1 MKIKIENITKTYGK
15 KISLNNISFE
25 LEENKIYGL
34 LGRNGAGKTTLMH
47 LIAGHISPSDGSVK
61 LNGLNPFN
69 NRNVLKNICLINE
82 SGNFNQSL
90 KIKDVLKISSLFYPN
105 WNKEIAENLLIE
117 FNLDRNLRIKSLSK
131 GMESALGILI
141 GLACRSAV
149 TIFDEPYIGLDA
161 ALRARFY
168 ELLLEEYEN
177 EPRTFILS
185 THLIDEVSNLFEE
198 VIILQEGKLVLQEQA
213 EVLIEKSISVTGKKD
228 IVQDFC
234 KGKNVLHVKEF
245 VGQQTAV
252 LYGESFHQS
261 DLYNQDL
268 TVESVHIQD
277 LMVYLTSSS
286 KGSVSI

>member
-15 KISLNNISFE
+15 KTSLNNISFE

-47 LIAGHISPSDGSVK
+47 LIAGHISPSDGSVT
-61 LNGLNPFN
+61 LNGQNPFN
-69 NRNVLKNICLINE
+69 NRDVLKNICLINE

-90 KIKDVLKISSLFYPN
+90 KIKDVLKISSQ
-105 WNKEIAENLLIE
+105 

-228 IVQDFC
+228 IVQAFC

-261 DLYNQDL
+261 DLYNQGL
-268 TVESVHIQD
+268 TVEPVHIQD